1 MIEFIVGVLLGGVV
15 GVVAMSLIQINHQN
29 DGKN

>member
-1 MIEFIVGVLLGGVV
+1 MIEFIVGTIVGGVV
-15 GVVAMSLIQINHQN
+15 GVVIMALIQINHQN

>member
-1 MIEFIVGVLLGGVV
+1 MIEFIVGVFLGGVV
-15 GVVAMSLIQINHQN
+15 GVVTMALIQINHQN